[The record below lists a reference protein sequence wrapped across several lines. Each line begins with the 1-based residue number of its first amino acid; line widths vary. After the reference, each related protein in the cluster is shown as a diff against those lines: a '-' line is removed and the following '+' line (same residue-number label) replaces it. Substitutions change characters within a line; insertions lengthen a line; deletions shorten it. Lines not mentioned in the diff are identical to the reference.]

1 MTIKKGDIKK
11 TVVGIIEIIVGLI
24 LIVLHVTGIIKA
36 VISFWGIYFIMLAVL
51 LVVFIVLWRFVKGER
66 IKKIAVLSLFSKT
79 AVFLLVAMPY
89 VDYYFNK
96 LPPTLEVIKIISW
109 WSVVMIATWGMILM
123 VGLIVE
129 QLAMNIL

>member
-51 LVVFIVLWRFVKGER
+51 LVVFIVLWRER
-66 IKKIAVLSLFSKT
+66 IKKIAVVSLFSKN
-79 AVFLLVAMPY
+79 AGFLLIAMFY
-89 VDYYFNK
+89 VDYFNK
-96 LPPTLEVIKIISW
+96 LPPTLDVIKIISW
-109 WSVVMIATWGMILM
+109 WSVAIIGIWGTILTR
-123 VGLIVE
+123 E
-129 QLAMNIL
+129 QKGEQGMRLLG

>member
-51 LVVFIVLWRFVKGER
+51 LVVFIVLWRER

-79 AVFLLVAMPY
+79 AVFLLIVMFI
-89 VDYYFNK
+89 VDYFNK

-109 WSVVMIATWGMILM
+109 WSVVMIATWGMILI
-123 VGLIVE
+123 VELIVE

>member
-79 AVFLLVAMPY
+79 AVFLLIVMFI
-89 VDYYFNK
+89 VDYFNK

-109 WSVVMIATWGMILM
+109 WSVAIIGIWGTILTR
-123 VGLIVE
+123 E
-129 QLAMNIL
+129 QKGEQGMRLLG

>member
-11 TVVGIIEIIVGLI
+11 TVVEIIGIIVGLI
-24 LIVLHVTGIIKA
+24 LIVLHVTEIIKA

-66 IKKIAVLSLFSKT
+66 IKKIAVLSLFSKN

-89 VDYYFNK
+89 VDYFNK

-109 WSVVMIATWGMILM
+109 WSVVMIATWGMILI
-123 VGLIVE
+123 VELIVE

>member
-51 LVVFIVLWRFVKGER
+51 LVVFIVLWRER

-79 AVFLLVAMPY
+79 AVFLLIVMFI
-89 VDYYFNK
+89 VDYFNK

-109 WSVVMIATWGMILM
+109 WSVAIIGIWGTILTR
-123 VGLIVE
+123 E
-129 QLAMNIL
+129 QKGEQGMRLLG